1 MPSRFDR
8 FFISASQKR
17 IVFEEN
23 GGQIE
28 YLLKP
33 SRRCKRRIILRY
45 DEKLELPVLTVP
57 YGAVDLQQADEFVQ
71 EKQDYIRR
79 QRDQVQ
85 RRAQL
90 RENLYRNVQGSGGVV
105 LYRGE
110 LSPLL
115 PDPEARKSYVERR
128 NDAWNLRP
136 AISPDRSET
145 EFNMA
150 MLALLKGQAKVV
162 LGELMEAF
170 RGRAR
175 VWPASWRLSSARTR
189 WGCCTARD
197 TIRLS
202 WRLIFLDDEI
212 SSYVIA
218 HELAHLVHL
227 NHSKAFWEEV
237 ERLCP
242 NWRALRAKLKAVGQ
256 LPDFEKAGQ

>member
-1 MPSRFDR
+1 MPSLFER

-17 IVFEEN
+17 IVLEEN
-23 GGQIE
+23 SGQIE

-33 SRRCKRRIILRY
+33 SKRCKRRIILRY
-45 DEKLELPVLTVP
+45 DERLELSVLTVP
-57 YGAVDLQQADEFVQ
+57 YGAVDLHQADDFVR

-79 QRDQVQ
+79 QRELVR

-105 LYRGE
+105 VYRGE
-110 LSPLL
+110 LCALL
-115 PDPEARKSYVERR
+115 PDPAARRSYVERGKKV
-128 NDAWNLRP
+128 WNLRP
-136 AISPDRSET
+136 ALSPDCSET
-145 EFNMA
+145 EFNIA
-150 MLALLKGQAKVV
+150 MLALLKEQAKVV

-170 RGRAR
+170 RGTAR
-175 VWPASWRLSSARTR
+175 VWPASWKLSSARTR
-189 WGCCTARD
+189 WGCCTARG

-202 WRLIFLDDEI
+202 WRLIFLNDEI

-227 NHSKAFWEEV
+227 NHSKAFWDEV